1 LTTQVHCSYNVSFRN
16 LLELCRKISQ
26 NRRTMIG
33 RGGGLGSDISLGK
46 TKRCKFSPHACELF
60 LNHNHNR
67 KSTNESKEVKKE
79 QVVMEY
85 GNGQG
90 YNGGGRGGFQGGGAG
105 GVRGTC
111 YNCTFSSLQISDHS
125 GSKLIR
131 YRQRTGSS
139 GTSLIGRWD
148 GRDVNDR

>member
-1 LTTQVHCSYNVSFRN
+1 
-16 LLELCRKISQ
+16 
-26 NRRTMIG
+26 MA
-33 RGGGLGSDISLGK
+33 GLGSDISLGK
-46 TKRCKFSPHACELF
+46 TKRCKFSPHAANF
-60 LNHNHNR
+60 SQHNHNR
-67 KSTNESKEVKKE
+67 KSTNESKEEKKE

-111 YNCTFSSLQISDHS
+111 YNCTSSRCKISDHF

-131 YRQRTGSS
+131 YRQRTRSS
-139 GTSLIGRWD
+139 GTYLFGRWD
-148 GRDVNDR
+148 GRDMNDR